1 VYLIQF
7 VQYSVYKLNKGQQV
21 SDQDLKENPMLYAKF
36 PEDQM
41 KKSPGRDAMA
51 VMKKLPKVLTEN
63 KQ

>member
-1 VYLIQF
+1 M
-7 VQYSVYKLNKGQQV
+7 

-41 KKSPGRDAMA
+41 EKSPEGDAMV

>member
-1 VYLIQF
+1 M
-7 VQYSVYKLNKGQQV
+7 

-41 KKSPGRDAMA
+41 EKSPGRDAMA
-51 VMKKLPKVLTEN
+51 VMKKLTNVLTEN